1 MGYAGLETQN
11 AVGFFFFLNSEYIT
25 YQWDLKGEGLVQSE
39 NKVLARSSQWH
50 SNVHL
55 EERELK
61 RSGSV

>member
-11 AVGFFFFLNSEYIT
+11 AVGFFFLNSEYIT

-39 NKVLARSSQWH
+39 NKVLARPSQGH
-50 SNVHL
+50 SNVHN

-61 RSGSV
+61 RSSSV